1 MRILLISKR
10 QRQLL
15 QSKSQEEKNSALNE
29 ARNLLSKDKSE
40 RFVIEELGITR
51 KSPGKGKVGLRLT
64 LFFSSPPRF
73 PADLGSP
80 EFPTFDL

>member
-1 MRILLISKR
+1 
-10 QRQLL
+10 
-15 QSKSQEEKNSALNE
+15 
-29 ARNLLSKDKSE
+29 LSKDKSE
-40 RFVIEELGITR
+40 QFVIEELGITR
-51 KSPGKGKVGLRLT
+51 KSPGKGKGGLTLT